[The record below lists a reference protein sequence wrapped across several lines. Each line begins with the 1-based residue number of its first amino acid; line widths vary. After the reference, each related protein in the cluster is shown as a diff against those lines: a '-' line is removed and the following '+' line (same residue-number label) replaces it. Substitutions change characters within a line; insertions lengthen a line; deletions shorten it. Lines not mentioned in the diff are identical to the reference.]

1 MQLYVVNMTVMDA
14 PTTPPADSAPVPPKR
29 SNHAGGSVFGA
40 LGRHPIR
47 VVASVLAVTALLVIP
62 FLTMAPTESAS
73 TEPGGAV
80 FDARDRIDER
90 FVSTVRPVLL
100 IAEHDSGDLLRA
112 APLRELAAAE
122 SALRSRPDLDGALFS
137 FYDVETDRDIDG
149 VSSVVDLID
158 RELVAMGSSL
168 DEATDDGVAEAAAT
182 LIDRFGERSDV
193 LGISAQAAQ
202 DSNGR
207 WIVPAVTVV
216 VLTDDTVL
224 GFGNNAVNFGGGTEV
239 EAFDRGVQQIVR
251 DVTPNFQVNA
261 VAIDVNLTS
270 EEQGAVAG
278 PFIGFTILAVLLIV
292 GLTFRSYWIT
302 AIVGSALM
310 LLIIWLKGISNLIG
324 LKDDLVLSLIVPIAM
339 VSFGVDFAFHSIGRY
354 REERAEG
361 RTARTAYVTG
371 MSAVSAALVLALVSD
386 SVAFLSNVTAGI
398 ESIVQFGVGAAIAL
412 AAAYLLLGV
421 VAPLVV
427 SEVEARVPA
436 PTPTRRSVV
445 LRVLAAFGAASLV
458 MTSVLLLV
466 FLLPWLGVVFAVV
479 TVLST
484 VAIPM
489 WLRSRSG
496 GERVGDVSVAAGE
509 HRVADRISTAVARV
523 TSARRVVLPLVALAT
538 VGAATLAVQVPA
550 EFDVEDF
557 FAADTDFV
565 VSLDQLD
572 IHVGDRGGEI
582 ASVYIEGDLTDPDR
596 LGKLRIAADEIR
608 ELDSRLLALDG
619 DSLIAIDTGVLQVL
633 DDAFESPVMAGLV
646 ADRTGRPLAD
656 VDGDRIP
663 DDRDQVEAVLSIAST
678 IGIPL
683 DVERLLM
690 TPNDVS
696 VRVDLEG
703 IAATRFEVELTDTRS
718 QESVL
723 AVQDSLEPIVTE
735 LSRQLGATFVAT
747 TGGPIVRAE
756 SLQATNRALGLSLPI
771 AVVLCLL
778 VASVFLRSFRYGLA
792 SVIPILVVVAWLYA
806 FMEVAGYAINLVT
819 ATIAAVSIG
828 IGIDFA
834 IHFITRYREELMRSG
849 TSDEA
854 VRATAAGTGTALVAS
869 AFSSAIGFGILALAP
884 MPLFASYGLLT
895 AIMIVMALTA
905 TLLVLPSVLV
915 AITSDTRL
923 EESTLVREAP
933 ISH

>member
-1 MQLYVVNMTVMDA
+1 MTLMDA
-14 PTTPPADSAPVPPKR
+14 PATRPARPGAPLLPNESPDPGCGLDPSRR
-29 SNHAGGSVFGA
+29 SVIELF
-40 LGRHPIR
+40 GRHPMR
-47 VVASVLAVTALLVIP
+47 VVVAVLTITALLVIP

-73 TEPGGAV
+73 TEPGGPV

-100 IAEHDSGDLLRA
+100 IAEHDSGDLMRA
-112 APLRELAAAE
+112 EPLRELAAAE
-122 SALRSRPDLDGALFS
+122 AAVRSDPDLDGALFS
-137 FYDVETDRDIDG
+137 FYDAETARDVDGVLSIVELIERELAARGTSLEVAGDRD
-149 VSSVVDLID
+149 V
-158 RELVAMGSSL
+158 
-168 DEATDDGVAEAAAT
+168 AAAVDA
-182 LIDRFGERSDV
+182 LIDRFGERSDA
-193 LGISAQAAQ
+193 LGLSALSAR
-202 DSNGR
+202 DESGR
-207 WIVPAVTVV
+207 WVVPAVTVT

-224 GFGNNAVNFGGGTEV
+224 GFGNNAVNLGGSTEV
-239 EAFDRGVQQIVR
+239 EEFDRGVQETVR
-251 DVTPNFQVNA
+251 DAAAGYQVNA

-302 AIVGSALM
+302 AVVGAALV

-354 REERAEG
+354 REERAQG
-361 RTARTAYVTG
+361 AGARSAYVRGLT
-371 MSAVSAALVLALVSD
+371 AVSAALVLALLSD

-412 AAAYLLLGV
+412 GAAYLLLGL

-427 SEVEARVPA
+427 AEIEARVAVPA
-436 PTPTRRSVV
+436 GTVRSSAAQV
-445 LRVLAAFGAASLV
+445 LGAVGAASLA
-458 MTSVLLLV
+458 MASVLMLV
-466 FLLPWLGVVFAVV
+466 FILPWLGVIVAAFSIVATLLVPLVV
-479 TVLST
+479 RRR
-484 VAIPM
+484 A
-489 WLRSRSG
+489 G
-496 GERVGDVSVAAGE
+496 GPRVGDAAVAASSS
-509 HRVADRISTAVARV
+509 RLPMLISAVVARV
-523 TSARRVVLPLVALAT
+523 TAARRIVLPAVVLAT
-538 VGAATLAVQVPA
+538 VGAASLAIQVPA

-572 IHVGDRGGEI
+572 VHVGDRGGEV
-582 ASVYIEGDLTDPDR
+582 AAVYIEGDLTDPDR
-596 LGKLRIAADEIR
+596 LADVRVAADLIQD
-608 ELDSRLLALDG
+608 LDSDLLARADDG
-619 DSLIAIDTGVLQVL
+619 SIDIDAGVLDVF
-633 DDAFESPVMAGLV
+633 DDAFSSPAMVDLV
-646 ADRTGRPLAD
+646 ADRTGRPLTD

-663 DDRDQVEAVLSIAST
+663 DDRDQVEALLAIAST

-683 DVERLLM
+683 DADRLLM
-690 TPNDVS
+690 TPDEVG
-696 VRVDLEG
+696 VRIDLDG
-703 IAATRFEVELTDTRS
+703 VAATRFEVSLTDTRS

-723 AVQDSLEPIVTE
+723 AVQASLEPILDD
-735 LSRQLGATFVAT
+735 LSQQLGGSFVEV
-747 TGGPIVRAE
+747 TGGPVVRAE

-778 VASVFLRSFRYGLA
+778 VATVFLRSFRYGLA
-792 SVIPILVVVAWLYA
+792 SVFPILVVVAWLYA
-806 FMEVAGYAINLVT
+806 FMEIAGYAINLVT

-834 IHFITRYREELMRSG
+834 IHFITRYREELDRIG
-849 TSDEA
+849 DRDGA
-854 VRATAAGTGTALVAS
+854 VRAAAAGTGTALVAS

-895 AIMIVMALTA
+895 AVMIAMALVA

-915 AITSDTRL
+915 AVTRDAKPA
-923 EESTLVREAP
+923 S
-933 ISH
+933 

>member
-1 MQLYVVNMTVMDA
+1 MTVMDA

-703 IAATRFEVELTDTRS
+703 TAATRFEVELTDTRS

-735 LSRQLGATFVAT
+735 LSRQLGATFVET